1 MTQQRNATRAQ
12 ATVTLTQL
20 QKGLGADGITEADFT
35 DEDEDEDE
43 DDREKDKHRAPRV
56 RHTSSPAANGDAAVC
71 ASVRGVARATAVV
84 VRRKPLRA
92 DMPEGARVCPKR
104 ARASNAPTAVAELI
118 AWCSICREQ
127 HKSVG
132 ARDASSSRQF
142 ACESR

>member
-71 ASVRGVARATAVV
+71 ASVRGVARATFSGFGSRNDVLFPHAWHVAWV
-84 VRRKPLRA
+84 F
-92 DMPEGARVCPKR
+92 VCP
-104 ARASNAPTAVAELI
+104 L
-118 AWCSICREQ
+118 
-127 HKSVG
+127 
-132 ARDASSSRQF
+132 
-142 ACESR
+142 